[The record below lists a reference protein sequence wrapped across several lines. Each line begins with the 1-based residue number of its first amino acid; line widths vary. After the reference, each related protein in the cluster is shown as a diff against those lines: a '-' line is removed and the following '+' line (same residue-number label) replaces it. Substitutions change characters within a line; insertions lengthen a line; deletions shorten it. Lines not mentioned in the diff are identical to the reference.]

1 MGDNKRFGHTDNR
14 GSVITVSVS
23 NPYVRGKTVHDQAD
37 THNRIQESIA
47 QKTRV
52 TGNYRANRKLVD
64 SVYKATILAGDN
76 LITQKYKNKKK
87 KKTK

>member
-14 GSVITVSVS
+14 GSVIKVSVG
-23 NPYVRGKTVHDQAD
+23 NPYVRGETVHDKAD

-47 QKTRV
+47 QKG
-52 TGNYRANRKLVD
+52 GNKKLSD

-76 LITQKYKNKKK
+76 LIAKNKKKNKKK
-87 KKTK
+87 K